1 MRIWL
6 YPFHHKPDKR
16 NNAAGCRLVIGV
28 RHSVFTCAALIGKS
42 DWGARAPRAL
52 ATPKAFASRELL
64 ENGPDWARTSDPA
77 LIKRML

>member
-1 MRIWL
+1 MSTHLSDI
-6 YPFHHKPDKR
+6 
-16 NNAAGCRLVIGV
+16 

-42 DWGARAPRAL
+42 DCGARASRAL
-52 ATPKAFASRELL
+52 AKAPSLRELL

>member
-1 MRIWL
+1 MST
-6 YPFHHKPDKR
+6 
-16 NNAAGCRLVIGV
+16 RLSDI
-28 RHSVFTCAALIGKS
+28 RHFAFICAALIGKS

-52 ATPKAFASRELL
+52 AKAPSPSRTL